1 MLGGLDRHYRTPCT
15 FLGLY
20 DKNNIFTFFL
30 VMGVILRMNGLCL
43 VVLVLAIFIGVRC

>member
-1 MLGGLDRHYRTPCT
+1 MWIGSALPTPT
-15 FLGLY
+15 FRVF